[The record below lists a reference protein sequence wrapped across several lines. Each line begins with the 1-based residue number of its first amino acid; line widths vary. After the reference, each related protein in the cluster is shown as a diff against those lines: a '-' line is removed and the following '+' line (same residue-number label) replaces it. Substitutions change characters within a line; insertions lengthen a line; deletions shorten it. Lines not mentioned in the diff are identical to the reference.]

1 MASSSMTAPKGK
13 LKAAAVHAAPVYMD
27 KRATTA
33 KVVRIIEEAGKQ
45 GIKLLA
51 FPETFIPGYPTTT
64 PMTFET
70 IRGRIV
76 IKSPR
81 AHEHTVV
88 DPCMQYFCEAYPP
101 LQQVAALA
109 RYAEE
114 SVVCDDGDPSMR
126 LIRAAC
132 RAAHVTVSLGVSE
145 RMANGYT
152 LFNSQVFVDGA
163 DGAVLGV
170 HRKLQPTFAERFVWA
185 QGGGW
190 SLRVV
195 RPKLDLDQREW
206 PRVRTADGG
215 GGGGGGGGAYNL
227 GGLCCWENTLNGA
240 RQALVEQNQHVHVGA
255 WPALSTMRGFE
266 AVADAQIEALMKAHA
281 LTAQVFVLSAS
292 NYVDGQCLGWME
304 ENLGKQDF
312 VREGG
317 GWSAVIHPFCSFL
330 AGPHTGSEEKLV
342 TADLDFSDLG
352 TVKVWIDGN
361 GHYKRPEVLEFKFDA
376 KPLWPDEGVVPKLPG
391 SAQSEASESLKD
403 GKWVSPEGFEEAWNR
418 TRGTRQ

>member
-1 MASSSMTAPKGK
+1 MASSSITAPKGK
-13 LKAAAVHAAPVYMD
+13 LKVAAVHAAPVYMD

-51 FPETFIPGYPTTT
+51 FPETFIPGYP
-64 PMTFET
+64 
-70 IRGRIV
+70 
-76 IKSPR
+76 
-81 AHEHTVV
+81 
-88 DPCMQYFCEAYPP
+88 YFCEAYPP

-114 SVVCDDGDPSMR
+114 SVVCDDDDESGTDPSMR

-132 RAAHVTVSLGVSE
+132 RAAHVTISLGVSE
-145 RMANGYT
+145 RMPNGGYT

-195 RPKLDLDQREW
+195 RPKLEGQ
-206 PRVRTADGG
+206 PRVSADDGSSSSSS
-215 GGGGGGGGAYNL
+215 YNL

-292 NYVDGQCLGWME
+292 NYVDEQCLGWME

-330 AGPHTGSEEKLV
+330 AGPHTGSEETLV
-342 TADLDFSDLG
+342 TAELDFGDLG
-352 TVKVWIDGN
+352 PVKVWIDGN

-376 KPLWPDEGVVPKLPG
+376 KPLWPDEGVVPKFPG
-391 SAQSEASESLKD
+391 SAQSEASERLKD
-403 GKWVSPEGFEEAWNR
+403 GKGVSPAGFEEAWNR
-418 TRGTRQ
+418 TRETRQ

>member
-1 MASSSMTAPKGK
+1 MASSSITAPKGK
-13 LKAAAVHAAPVYMD
+13 LKVAAVHAAPVYMD

-51 FPETFIPGYPTTT
+51 FPETFIPGYP
-64 PMTFET
+64 
-70 IRGRIV
+70 
-76 IKSPR
+76 
-81 AHEHTVV
+81 
-88 DPCMQYFCEAYPP
+88 YFCEAYPP

-114 SVVCDDGDPSMR
+114 SVVCDDDDDESGDPSMR
-126 LIRAAC
+126 LIQAAC
-132 RAAHVTVSLGVSE
+132 RAAHVTISLGVSE
-145 RMANGYT
+145 RMPNGGYT

-195 RPKLDLDQREW
+195 RPKLEEG
-206 PRVRTADGG
+206 PRASADGSSS
-215 GGGGGGGGAYNL
+215 YNL

-292 NYVDGQCLGWME
+292 NYVDEQCLGWME

-330 AGPHTGSEEKLV
+330 AGPHTGSEERLV
-342 TADLDFSDLG
+342 TADLDFGDLG
-352 TVKVWIDGN
+352 AVKVWIDGN
-361 GHYKRPEVLEFKFDA
+361 GHYKRPEVLEFKLDA
-376 KPLWPDEGVVPKLPG
+376 KPLWPDEGVVPKFPR

-403 GKWVSPEGFEEAWNR
+403 GKGVPPERFEEAWNR
-418 TRGTRQ
+418 TRETGQ